1 MKSLKQ
7 IFNFINHHP
16 LAGKHKIKAYCR
28 FFYWQLSQLLFPK
41 ERVVKFIG
49 NTKLVV
55 KKGLA
60 GATGNI
66 YAGLHD
72 FADMGFLL
80 HFLRKDDL
88 FFDIGANIGSYTI
101 LASGYTGARSVSF
114 EPVAS
119 TYDWL
124 IKNISVNH
132 LNDLVYAINKGVGSS
147 TGILHFTKYFDS
159 VNHVVINPENNE
171 NLIEVQIV
179 DFDGIAANVGMPY
192 LVKIDVEGFETEV
205 LNGMVHSLQSED
217 LKAIIIELNGS
228 GGRYGFDEKLIHE
241 KLLDNKFL
249 PYQYDPFQ
257 RKLTPIIYFGSFN
270 TIYIK

>member
-16 LAGKHKIKAYCR
+16 LAGKHKIKAYYR
-28 FFYWQLSQLLFPK
+28 FFYWQLAQLLFPK

-88 FFDIGANIGSYTI
+88 FFDIGANIGNWAKSNMLHYDKIIAIEASESAYKKLKETI
-101 LASGYTGARSVSF
+101 
-114 EPVAS
+114 S
-119 TYDWL
+119 T
-124 IKNISVNH
+124 
-132 LNDLVYAINKGVGSS
+132 
-147 TGILHFTKYFDS
+147 
-159 VNHVVINPENNE
+159 
-171 NLIEVQIV
+171 
-179 DFDGIAANVGMPY
+179 
-192 LVKIDVEGFETEV
+192 
-205 LNGMVHSLQSED
+205 
-217 LKAIIIELNGS
+217 
-228 GGRYGFDEKLIHE
+228 
-241 KLLDNKFL
+241 
-249 PYQYDPFQ
+249 
-257 RKLTPIIYFGSFN
+257 
-270 TIYIK
+270 